1 MNRILSVLVKR
12 LQQPS
17 LSEATVI
24 PWSCPIP
31 SFGDL
36 STSRVATLGLNPSS
50 HEFMDSFGKELDG
63 SARRFHTLSSLRLG
77 RWSDAT
83 ERHFRLVAESCLTY
97 FSRNPY
103 DRWFRK
109 LDHLIS
115 GTEASYYGT
124 SCRACHLD
132 LIPFATARKWTALS
146 ASQRLALFSVTGN
159 ALALLLRDSPV
170 SVLILNGR
178 SVVEQFQSIA
188 GARLEV
194 QSKPS
199 WSLPRHSRPPVRGF
213 GYRGVVRKLSG
224 VKLNREILVLG
235 FNHNI
240 QSSFGVTTSVMAAIR
255 SWIAQAS
262 VGGVS

>member
-1 MNRILSVLVKR
+1 MLSVLVKR

-36 STSRVATLGLNPSS
+36 STARVATLGLNPSNR
-50 HEFMDSFGKELDG
+50 EFLDSSGKELEG
-63 SARRFHTLSSLRLG
+63 PARRFHTLRSLRLV

-83 ERHFRLVAESCLTY
+83 ARHLRLVAESCLVY

-103 DRWFRK
+103 DGWFRK
-109 LDHLIS
+109 LDYLIS
-115 GTEASYYGT
+115 GTAASYYST
-124 SCRACHLD
+124 SRKACHLD
-132 LIPFATARKWTALS
+132 LIPFATARKWAALS
-146 ASQRLALFSVTGN
+146 ASQRTALFTVTGD

-178 SVVEQFQSIA
+178 SVVEQFQNIA
-188 GARLEV
+188 GTPLEV
-194 QSKPS
+194 HSKPN
-199 WSLPRHSRPPVRGF
+199 WSLPRRAQRPVGGF
-213 GYRGVVRKLSG
+213 GYRGVVSELSG
-224 VKLNREILVLG
+224 VKLNREILIVG

-240 QSSFGVTTSVMAAIR
+240 QSSYGVTTSVVTAMR
-255 SWIAQAS
+255 LWIARATA
-262 VGGVS
+262 GVIS